1 MACLTDADAY
11 TSTDKLEKIYAPA
24 YAGLLQE
31 PEVICVDA
39 ATGVLYY
46 AAADGMLRI
55 LTLHTQN

>member
-1 MACLTDADAY
+1 MGVRLP

-24 YAGLLQE
+24 YDGFLKK

-39 ATGVLYY
+39 ATGVLHD

-55 LTLHTQN
+55 LTLQTQN